1 MSQHY
6 YEVIE
11 RRFALHANGTT
22 VSTEVLAGVTTFLT
36 MAYIIFVQPAVLS
49 AAGMDFGAVLVATC
63 LATAFATALMGLL
76 ANYPIAVAPAMGH
89 NFFFAYSVVLG
100 MKVPWRVALGGV
112 AIAGIVFVLTAGIG
126 LREKLITAIPASLK
140 HAIAAGIGLLIATIG
155 LQWAGLIVASPG
167 TLVTLGNLHSPP
179 VLLAAGGL
187 TLTSILMVRRVPGAF
202 LWGILATTI
211 AGLPLGLVQYHGVAS
226 LPPSLAPTFLQLDVA
241 GAFAPGM
248 IAVIFVFFFL
258 ALFDSVGTLVGV
270 GEQAGF
276 MRNGTLPRAR
286 QALLADAIGTV
297 AGAALGT
304 STVTAYIE
312 SGAGVAAGGRT
323 GLASLVTAALF
334 LLSLLFAPL
343 VRMIGGGIV
352 SGTTTL
358 YPVIAP
364 PLILV
369 GTMMIGGLRHV
380 AWDDPTESIPA
391 FLTLIIMPLAVSI
404 TEGVAF
410 GLLAHAALKLAAG
423 RGREVHPLVYVFAV
437 LFLGRYMFL
446 R

>member
-1 MSQHY
+1 ML
-6 YEVIE
+6 
-11 RRFALHANGTT
+11 RFLESRFHLAANHTT
-22 VSTEVLAGVTTFLT
+22 VRTEALAGLTTFLT
-36 MAYIIFVQPAVLS
+36 MAYIIFVQPVVLG
-49 AAGMDFGAVLVATC
+49 AAGMDRGAVLTATC
-63 LATAFATALMGLL
+63 LATAFATLLMALL

-100 MKVPWRVALGGV
+100 MHVPWRVALGGV
-112 AIAGIVFVLTAGIG
+112 AIAGIIFVLTAGIG
-126 LREKLITAIPASLK
+126 LRERLITAIPTSLK
-140 HAIAAGIGLLIATIG
+140 HAIAAGIGLLIAAIG

-167 TLVTLGNLHSPP
+167 TLVTLGSLHSAP
-179 VLLAAGGL
+179 VVLALGALLLTSLLLA
-187 TLTSILMVRRVPGAF
+187 RRVPGAF
-202 LWGILATTI
+202 LWGMLASAA
-211 AGLPLGLVQYHGVAS
+211 AGWPLGLVQFHGVVGR
-226 LPPSLAPTFLQLDVA
+226 PPSIVPTLGQLDIV

-248 IAVIFVFFFL
+248 AAVIFVFFFL

-270 GEQAGF
+270 GQQAGLL
-276 MRNGTLPRAR
+276 RNGTLPRAR
-286 QALLADAIGTV
+286 EALLADAVGTV

-312 SGAGVAAGGRT
+312 SGAGIASGGRT

-334 LLSLLFAPL
+334 LTSLFFYPL
-343 VRMIGGGIV
+343 VQMVGGGYTAGQV
-352 SGTTTL
+352 TL

-380 AWDDPTESIPA
+380 AWDDPTEGIPA
-391 FLTLIIMPLAVSI
+391 FLTLVIMPLAVSI

-410 GLLAHAALKLAAG
+410 GVVSYAALKVGAG
-423 RGREVHPLVYVFAV
+423 RGRDVNPLLYVFAV
-437 LFLGRYMFL
+437 LFLARYALLL